1 MANAGEIFIVGR
13 ESQERLHGILPN
25 QHRQVPAFVLG
36 PDKIIAA
43 CTRVH
48 ELAAAGPKKGQGV
61 CGRIEWTVAASHEW
75 GISGYQREG
84 ANVREDGQWGRLGAD
99 GLANLAWA

>member
-1 MANAGEIFIVGR
+1 
-13 ESQERLHGILPN
+13 
-25 QHRQVPAFVLG
+25 
-36 PDKIIAA
+36 
-43 CTRVH
+43 
-48 ELAAAGPKKGQGV
+48 
-61 CGRIEWTVAASHEW
+61 VAASHEW